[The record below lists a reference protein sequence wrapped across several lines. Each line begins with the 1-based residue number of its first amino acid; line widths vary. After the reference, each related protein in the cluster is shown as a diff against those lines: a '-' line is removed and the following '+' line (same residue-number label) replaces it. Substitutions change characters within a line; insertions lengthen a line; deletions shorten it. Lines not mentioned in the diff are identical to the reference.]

1 MPRRI
6 VVGISGASGVIYGVR
21 LLEVLHD
28 HPEVE
33 THLIISA
40 EGERTIKIETG
51 RNPKEVIALATR
63 HYDIGNLAAT
73 ISSGS
78 FRTDGM
84 ALIPCSM
91 KTLAGIATGY
101 SDNLLLRAADV
112 TLKERRTLV
121 LVPRESPLHAIH
133 LENLLKLARMNA
145 IILMP
150 DPPFYIQP
158 KSLEDIIDYVVGK
171 TLDYF
176 NIEHD
181 LFHRWQGG

>member
-1 MPRRI
+1 MTKRI

-28 HPEVE
+28 RADIE
-33 THLIISA
+33 THLVVSK
-40 EGERTIKIETG
+40 EGELTIKIETG
-51 RNPKEVIALATR
+51 RNPKDVFALATR
-63 HYDIGNLAAT
+63 HYAIDNLAAA
-73 ISSGS
+73 IASGS

-91 KTLAGIATGY
+91 KTLAGLATGY
-101 SDNLLLRAADV
+101 ADNLLLRAADV
-112 TLKERRTLV
+112 TLKEQRTLV
-121 LVPRESPLHAIH
+121 IVPRESPLHAIH

-145 IILMP
+145 IILMA

-158 KSLEDIIDYVVGK
+158 QSIDDMVDYIVGK

-176 NIEHD
+176 HIEHD
-181 LFHRWQGG
+181 LFRRWAGG

>member
-1 MPRRI
+1 MTKRI
-6 VVGISGASGVIYGVR
+6 VIGISGASGVIYGIR

-28 HPEVE
+28 RPEIE
-33 THLIISA
+33 THLVVSD
-40 EGERTIKIETG
+40 EGARTIKIETG
-51 RNPKEVIALATR
+51 RNIKDVIALATR
-63 HYDIGNLAAT
+63 HYDISNLAAAV
-73 ISSGS
+73 SSGS

-84 ALIPCSM
+84 AIIPCSM

-101 SDNLLLRAADV
+101 SDNLLTRAADV

-145 IILMP
+145 IILPP

-158 KSLEDIIDYVVGK
+158 KTLDDIIDYVVGK

-176 NIEHD
+176 SIEHD
-181 LFHRWQGG
+181 LFQRWQGG